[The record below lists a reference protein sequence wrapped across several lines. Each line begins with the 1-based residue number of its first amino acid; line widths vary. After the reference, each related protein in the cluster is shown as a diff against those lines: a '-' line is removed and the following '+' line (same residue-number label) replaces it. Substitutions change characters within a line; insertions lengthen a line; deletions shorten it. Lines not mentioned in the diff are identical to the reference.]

1 MITIEKAAIS
11 DLNVVREIAYKTW
24 PNTYGEIV
32 SATQIDYML
41 ESLYSIETLSANIT
55 EKGHHFLLA
64 KENHNYLG
72 FASYEHHYNAEPIT
86 KIHKIYILPEA
97 QGKGVGKM
105 LIHKVADLA
114 KEAGI
119 EKLRLNVNRYNNA
132 ITFYKKLDFTIVGE
146 EIIPLDHGY
155 VMDDYIMEKQI

>member
-1 MITIEKAAIS
+1 MITIETAAIA
-11 DLNVVREIAYKTW
+11 DLNVVRKIAYKTW
-24 PNTYGEIV
+24 PDTYGKIV
-32 SATQIDYML
+32 SAAQIDYML
-41 ESLYSIETLSANIT
+41 ESLYSIETLSANVT
-55 EKGHHFLLA
+55 EKGHYFLLV
-64 KENHNYLG
+64 KEEDNYLG
-72 FASYEHHYNAEPIT
+72 FASYEHNYNAGPVT

-119 EKLRLNVNRYNNA
+119 ERLCLNVNRHNKA
-132 ITFYKKLDFTIVGE
+132 RFFYEKLGFTIVAE
-146 EIIPLDHGY
+146 ELVPLNHGY